1 MFIYFSSPVLLSF
14 SRSQID
20 VCFLQV
26 PVIQESFSINVFE
39 NVSKGQD
46 ILSIKVQDAD
56 TNEKH
61 SFSIYTSPSP
71 ATLEL
76 FYIEPWS
83 GVVRLR
89 QPLDHERSRQH
100 VLVVEVA
107 DSRFT
112 KLGRPSSALSSS
124 SSSSS
129 ASGGE
134 DEDGEGTPSPTLMPY
149 AASSHRAFTK
159 IVINVLDV
167 NDHPVSYPV
176 SFAKSTPFSVDTWQT
191 KLCPLIEVSL
201 QSAVPNAIAC
211 VLFKHF
217 VVALLFW
224 EKRSGKERRAKGEV
238 RD

>member
-1 MFIYFSSPVLLSF
+1 MFIYFFPSPHFQSF
-14 SRSQID
+14 SSSI
-20 VCFLQV
+20 CYKCLFLQV
-26 PVIQESFSINVFE
+26 PVIQESYNINVYE
-39 NVSKGQD
+39 NASKGQD

-76 FYIEPWS
+76 FYMEPWS
-83 GVVRLR
+83 GVLRLR
-89 QPLDHERSRQH
+89 SPLDHERCRQH

-112 KLGRPSSALSSS
+112 KLGRPSPALLS

-134 DEDGEGTPSPTLMPY
+134 DEDAGEATPSPTLMPY

-167 NDHPVSYPV
+167 NDHPVSYSV
-176 SFAKSTPFSVDTWQT
+176 PFQGKQLVLCDTCYGQ
-191 KLCPLIEVSL
+191 KLCRLIEVSVCRGNRWRL
-201 QSAVPNAIAC
+201 V
-211 VLFKHF
+211 
-217 VVALLFW
+217 
-224 EKRSGKERRAKGEV
+224 RAFCS
-238 RD
+238 